1 MYKCCSIPS
10 VVDLS
15 SGHHMLYF
23 TLFIFFLF
31 LRGHQMVDLMLILK
45 CLFQIINVY
54 ITKYECG
61 GHFWPLVHNTVIFS
75 LVMMQ
80 IIALGVFGLK
90 KSPISSGFTIPLVIF
105 TILFNQYCRQRFRPV
120 FKNHVAEV
128 LFKVNCL
135 CDNVTVFCSKF

>member
-1 MYKCCSIPS
+1 MLS
-10 VVDLS
+10 VFYS
-15 SGHHMLYF
+15 SS
-23 TLFIFFLF
+23 FFFFFCLF
-31 LRGHQMVDLMLILK
+31 LWGHQMVDLMLILK

-105 TILFNQYCRQRFRPV
+105 TILFNQYCRQRFHPV

-128 LFKVNCL
+128 LFRVNCL
-135 CDNVTVFCSKF
+135 CDNVTVFSSKV